1 MDHFLRRLR
10 VILGEELSLKP
21 GPMVVGVSGG
31 LDSMVLLEALAKL
44 APDLGLQLTAA
55 HLNHGLRGRASDLDA
70 QLVER
75 TCLRLGV
82 PHHGARIRIAD
93 NDAAT
98 GESIEM
104 KARRLRHRFLCEVA
118 SNAGS
123 DRVALAHHADDQ
135 AELILLRIFRGA
147 GADGLGG
154 MRPVSPSPADPRVRL
169 VRPFLGFKRSE
180 LKEFAETES
189 IRFREDASNRDLSI
203 PRNRIRHRILPFLM
217 REISPALPR
226 VLGRMAIIAAGESEH
241 LNRQAERWRR
251 SGRRGRFD
259 RLPLALQRIV
269 LRQELWEVG
278 QDVGFEV
285 LEEMRRKRAS
295 IESTGKVSAK
305 AKAGRPLRACLEGP
319 LPLAVDRK
327 GIQEVPG
334 GRLEWR
340 LVRRRQKPTAGV
352 EQFDADRLGDLA
364 VLRHRRSGDLYQPMG
379 MDRPGRLK
387 RHFINRKVP
396 MVERGKRLVL
406 EAADGR
412 IAWVEGFPPAEP
424 FKLTDST
431 RRILLIRLALGD

>member
-44 APDLGLQLTAA
+44 APDHGLQLTAA

-169 VRPFLGFKRSE
+169 VRPLLGFTRSE

-241 LNRQAERWRR
+241 LNRQAERWRQ